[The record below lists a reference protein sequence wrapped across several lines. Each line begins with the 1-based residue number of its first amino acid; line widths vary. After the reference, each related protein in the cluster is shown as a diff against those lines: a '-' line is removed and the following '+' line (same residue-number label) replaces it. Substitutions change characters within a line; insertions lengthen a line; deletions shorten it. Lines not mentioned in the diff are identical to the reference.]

1 MLNIINNLVGL
12 TLGQPQ
18 IPTNIYWFF
27 LCQHILQY
35 TNVGSTS
42 NTQIPTVHTKI
53 SIIEPTSDQH
63 YILVLN
69 TKWLIFMSTLVRW
82 TNVGP
87 TLYVQQGIGHDSCQ
101 HLLQWTNIAYPTP
114 MDKLSCQHI
123 IRWTILLMLGQRSN
137 SDVNSRP
144 TIQPTTNVG
153 PTQSFYLGCRLIKI
167 GYTFLRQSYYIRVQ
181 DSTYFSANGCR
192 EHTNE
197 PLSNFFL

>member
-1 MLNIINNLVGL
+1 MDWHWANHKY
-12 TLGQPQ
+12 PQ
-18 IPTNIYWFF
+18 IYTGFF

-42 NTQIPTVHTKI
+42 NTQIPTVHTNI

-123 IRWTILLMLGQRSN
+123 IRWTIF
-137 SDVNSRP
+137 
-144 TIQPTTNVG
+144 INVG
-153 PTQSFYLGCRLIKI
+153 PTFKLRRQQSTNHSTNNLRRPDAV
-167 GYTFLRQSYYIRVQ
+167 FLSWMSTDKNRVH
-181 DSTYFSANGCR
+181 YFEAKLLHPCARFNLF
-192 EHTNE
+192 
-197 PLSNFFL
+197 LSKWL

>member
-18 IPTNIYWFF
+18 IPTNIYWGFF
-27 LCQHILQY
+27 MPTY
-35 TNVGSTS
+35 TTIYKRRVNIKYP
-42 NTQIPTVHTKI
+42 NTHRSYQNI
-53 SIIEPTSDQH
+53 
-63 YILVLN
+63 N
-69 TKWLIFMSTLVRW
+69 NW

-87 TLYVQQGIGHDSCQ
+87 TLHTSTQHKVANFHVNISSLDQRWANIICPTRYWPRFMPTFTTMDQHCIPNTDGQAFLPTYHPLDHFINVGPTFKLRRQQS
-101 HLLQWTNIAYPTP
+101 TNH
-114 MDKLSCQHI
+114 S
-123 IRWTILLMLGQRSN
+123 
-137 SDVNSRP
+137 
-144 TIQPTTNVG
+144 TNVG

-181 DSTYFSANGCR
+181 YSTYFSANGCR

>member
-1 MLNIINNLVGL
+1 MPTYTTIYKRRVNIKYPNTHRSYQHINN
-12 TLGQPQ
+12 
-18 IPTNIYWFF
+18 
-27 LCQHILQY
+27 
-35 TNVGSTS
+35 
-42 NTQIPTVHTKI
+42 
-53 SIIEPTSDQH
+53 
-63 YILVLN
+63 
-69 TKWLIFMSTLVRW
+69 W

-87 TLYVQQGIGHDSCQ
+87 TLHTSTQ
-101 HLLQWTNIAYPTP
+101 HKVANFHVNISSLDQRWANIICPTRYWP
-114 MDKLSCQHI
+114 RFMPTFTTMDQHCIPNTDGQVSCQHI